1 MSDDDA
7 FLAALAGRAPVADDT
22 AEPHPGAA
30 ALREALQARRDV
42 LREAERVRIAS
53 PPLASDDAA
62 RLDSVTQDFRRRGL
76 FGTERRPARSSGTSL
91 TGLLQELRRFVA
103 AGASWQ
109 QGLAVA
115 ACLVL
120 VVTATVQLLPR
131 PDDASDVLRGG
142 APAAIAAADP
152 ALRARQLAEELR
164 KLGADVVLV
173 MIDATEWNLAVDVPP
188 AADRAAI
195 VKLLADAGA
204 TVPEYG
210 SYKIVVRG
218 PRPESK

>member
-1 MSDDDA
+1 M
-7 FLAALAGRAPVADDT
+7 AP
-22 AEPHPGAA
+22 
-30 ALREALQARRDV
+30 
-42 LREAERVRIAS
+42 
-53 PPLASDDAA
+53 
-62 RLDSVTQDFRRRGL
+62 
-76 FGTERRPARSSGTSL
+76 
-91 TGLLQELRRFVA
+91 
-103 AGASWQ
+103 GASWQ

-115 ACLVL
+115 VCLVL
-120 VVTATVQLLPR
+120 VVTATVQLLP
-131 PDDASDVLRGG
+131 PPEEAQDVLRGG
-142 APAAIAAADP
+142 APPAIAAADP